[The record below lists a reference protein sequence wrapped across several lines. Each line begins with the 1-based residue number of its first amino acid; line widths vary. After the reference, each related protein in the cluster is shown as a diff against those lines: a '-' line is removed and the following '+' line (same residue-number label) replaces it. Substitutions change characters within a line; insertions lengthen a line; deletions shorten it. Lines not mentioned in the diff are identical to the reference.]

1 MIVGIIGLGLIG
13 TSLALGLKSVYKD
26 ITLWGV
32 DINEWVLKYF
42 ETKNI
47 FINLSNNINSI
58 ASLIKE
64 TDFIFISV
72 YPSKVSYVLENLKE
86 FLKEE
91 TIVTDTASTKKK
103 IMDYVNNDEFLN
115 RVFIGGHPLAG
126 REITGPEGAL
136 KDLFERKVYFLTPAK
151 NVSFEKIDSLKKLIN
166 SIGSYPYLISPEKH
180 DEILAYT
187 SHLPQVIAYLLSYV
201 AIKEDNIDF
210 FGSGFKD
217 TTRIAKSDC
226 NLWIDILKENSQ
238 EIKIALEEVYSLLGE
253 LINYLNSEDYISV
266 QRIFEKSRE
275 KRLKLR
281 DT

>member
-47 FINLSNNINSI
+47 FSNLSNNINSI
-58 ASLIKE
+58 ANLIKE

-136 KDLFERKVYFLTPAK
+136 KDLFERKIYFLTPAK

-166 SIGSYPYLISPEKH
+166 SIGGYPYLISPEKH

-253 LINYLNSEDYISV
+253 LINYLSSEDYISV